1 MATRPAARGRPCAL
15 LPPSAAEPGPASLA
29 TAAASMV
36 GARSLQRRAGAPG
49 RVRSSGDVGTAGSA
63 HSGEETARRIRC
75 ARCHGTSAAFFLGV
89 SGDLRIFSGSSE
101 PTRKKKEQNEQN
113 ERPCLLNCLQKFLQ
127 DQIHKFI
134 NYFFKTTSP
143 RYPRQ
148 KPTPPHDQFL
158 LLQRLCLHLKP
169 SLTPFQE

>member
-89 SGDLRIFSGSSE
+89 SGDLRTMSVKL
-101 PTRKKKEQNEQN
+101 PTEVPARS
-113 ERPCLLNCLQKFLQ
+113 
-127 DQIHKFI
+127 DTQIH
-134 NYFFKTTSP
+134 
-143 RYPRQ
+143 Q
-148 KPTPPHDQFL
+148 L
-158 LLQRLCLHLKP
+158 LLQDYQPPIPKTETY
-169 SLTPFQE
+169 SSS

>member
-113 ERPCLLNCLQKFLQ
+113 ENVPRHLMLLQKQTMNRNSGRHTSSRCSFCRTW
-127 DQIHKFI
+127 FR
-134 NYFFKTTSP
+134 YSTTV
-143 RYPRQ
+143 Y
-148 KPTPPHDQFL
+148 
-158 LLQRLCLHLKP
+158 
-169 SLTPFQE
+169 EE

>member
-113 ERPCLLNCLQKFLQ
+113 ENHAPGLPEV
-127 DQIHKFI
+127 
-134 NYFFKTTSP
+134 TS
-143 RYPRQ
+143 Q
-148 KPTPPHDQFL
+148 
-158 LLQRLCLHLKP
+158 
-169 SLTPFQE
+169 